1 MLQGPPVIFTT
12 KEAIERHK
20 PPEEPPTMPDQPCNT
35 PPPSLAEPGLGRRCA
50 ECLAPV
56 DTSKD
61 ERKMFCK
68 DAHRT
73 AFHNRQTVR
82 GRKAMPLVIV
92 ERQTRGGWSKHKR
105 ASVGIAA
112 RKRLR
117 KLIAI
122 WIAEDK
128 AAGRMSMT
136 EYVEQRQRLGLEN
149 D

>member
-1 MLQGPPVIFTT
+1 
-12 KEAIERHK
+12 
-20 PPEEPPTMPDQPCNT
+20 MPDQPCNT
-35 PPPSLAEPGLGRRCA
+35 PPERPPPSLAEPGLGRRCA

-61 ERKMFCK
+61 ERKMFCS

-105 ASVGIAA
+105 AGVGIAA

-136 EYVEQRQRLGLEN
+136 EYVEQRQRLGLES

>member
-1 MLQGPPVIFTT
+1 MTEQP
-12 KEAIERHK
+12 
-20 PPEEPPTMPDQPCNT
+20 PPTEA
-35 PPPSLAEPGLGRRCA
+35 LEAAGLGRRCA

-61 ERKMFCK
+61 ARKMFCC
-68 DAHRT
+68 DQHRV

-82 GRKAMPLVIV
+82 GRKAMPLVIA
-92 ERQTRGGWSKHKR
+92 ERETRGGDRRYKR
-105 ASVGIAA
+105 AAAGIAA

-117 KLIAI
+117 RLIAA

-128 AAGRMSMT
+128 EAGRMSAA
-136 EYVEQRQRLGLEN
+136 EYVETRQRLGFE